1 MADEE
6 VGGINPFT
14 AFQQQQD
21 ATVENLDPGLLDRFW
36 TNYEAAQRYNTVL
49 GATYDASTPSR
60 QDERKRFD
68 RSYETYPE
76 WDGLLEG
83 GAALSGQ
90 IAGTAASPEN
100 FIPIGLG
107 EKILVSAKAGVT
119 GLWARIF
126 SGSVDAAA
134 ANAVADAAIQGIEIQ
149 SDFRERFDPVQYGAG
164 ILLGTAIG
172 GGAAGAGK
180 LIGDRAGRANAV
192 AEAAAPSQAAEVP
205 ADNPFLP
212 LQQAQAAGGAPEAAA
227 VSAPAGASPAAAAV
241 PAPVSRL
248 PAAVEPAAAAETIGE
263 TLSARAAEARGL
275 AVPADQVDRVAKSA
289 VDVGKVP
296 RRPQPLMDFLAAEG
310 GLRDDGGELAAMGVS
325 RKFVPGRGALVRA
338 GGQEL
343 DKAREAA
350 AQAGYFNHLYGSAD
364 EATAKSTVRDLLDL
378 VDQENRGKP
387 AYSMAEAD
395 RVAAVQ
401 DYENGLAARDD
412 YRSFVD
418 RIATTLNEMDAGV
431 TLDDAVLARA
441 TDIMINEK
449 LDPLDAFDRA
459 ILEEEARL
467 EAAIAERGGSD
478 GSSKSDAIPFF
489 DDEPAGG
496 SSQAGGR
503 LGGAQQDGGSGGRR
517 PHAADSQQSTAAGS
531 SARSEDGVISG
542 ERALIQAAR
551 EQKQAGDFLMAQ
563 PLTGLRAQR
572 TRTGAIAT
580 GAVERIARVRETA
593 EALAKALDV
602 AATRQGRISGGKR
615 VRGTFDTRDS
625 VVRVRS
631 LDDFDVLTHEYGH
644 HIDAKIPAVKAFIK
658 KHSAELAKLDYDPV
672 AGRDYEGFAE
682 FFRLY
687 LTNRTYVDANY
698 ASIATEFRQVLD
710 QVPEMRDAIDAAT
723 TAWDEFLSAPSSV
736 AVRSTIVSAR
746 KDGWVASAAKELKK
760 SGLGG
765 TIADVLQRIYTFGFD
780 DLNPINRAVS
790 YLQDLHL
797 ENKGTPLD
805 LKVTADPYKL
815 ARMSR
820 GAYAAGHMDVMYG
833 VAPYRGINPAS
844 PSLRDAIIEATG
856 KPNAMAGWDEEKV
869 AVFGSYLWSRR
880 AIGEWERYRKG
891 EIPNP
896 PDKLTEADHIQ
907 NVADLEAANPTFGS
921 AAAKVHEFSRT
932 LWRKKLEA
940 GLIDQTTHDEGLLI
954 RDYVPGLRDFSSD
967 TDMKVP
973 PGRSN
978 GKTAKGGFARRFKG
992 SKRDVINPLESLAA
1006 DAYETAMAI
1015 ARNDVVKALHR
1026 LAVNAGPGAG
1036 AIAEIVPAKELRAT
1050 MIDPLEAIE
1059 NAARA
1064 AGLSKPDIVV
1074 LRDAVES
1081 AVGAEKAAVFR
1092 PAIINEKGE
1101 PIAFFRDGGQLKALR
1116 LADGKFGLD
1125 MYRTIVAMSQQE
1137 KNFWLE
1143 LVAVP
1148 ARILR
1153 AGITTS
1159 FEFIG
1164 ANFVRDQAMASV
1176 YYGKPLQRIANTLRG
1191 GGDEVLGKE
1200 IARSYSRVYGISGG
1214 SETASLAKVMAERDI
1229 AGLRRKGWI
1238 AQRFTSFR
1246 GVLEAVEISETAT
1259 RLGLFRT
1266 FQQEAKARGLS
1277 EHEALFEA
1285 AYRARDYLDFDRRGS
1300 GMAALARVIPF
1311 LNVALQGLDKAGRHM
1326 ITPVARKVLG
1336 QATTAE
1342 DARAAALAAKTWA
1355 RLAVLVTGSVSLY
1368 ALMSRHEDHDEI
1380 SETTRSTH
1388 WMVKTGDRWTAI
1400 PKPFEFATAI
1410 NLGEAMFDAMVRKDP
1425 SAAGRW
1431 WDSLATTLTPPSLL
1445 EGNPAIKTYFEL
1457 KSNTNFF
1464 TDAPIVPEH
1473 LRGMEPFLQ
1482 YTERTSA
1489 FSKQLGGI
1497 FNVSPA
1503 VSDHLIASF
1512 GGSWGRNL
1520 LSLYDLAQ
1528 PDAPAAGWDD
1538 VPFAR
1543 RFIKDAAKGAQST
1556 TMFWELA
1563 GAQEGKLEGKA
1574 LSWRELADAG
1584 NAAGAA
1590 DFYAGLDQVEKAYVA
1605 VSTHEASVKRL
1616 HPIIRARG
1624 AIQAIGAMRRELA
1637 GNDVRDADGE
1647 GVAVTS
1653 AERGAADDILSD
1665 LSMVIA
1671 RNALRE
1677 AGVSGWAQRSEIDE
1691 TGYYRELEALNPA
1704 LIDRLGSGY
1713 AGKKVW
1719 NWEALKSAWPSLRDR
1734 LLEDGSEALVDDLV
1748 ADVESEGLAVD
1759 GVKAKRRE
1767 KPELVPG

>member
-1 MADEE
+1 MADQET
-6 VGGINPFT
+6 GGVNPFIT
-14 AFQQQQD
+14 FQQEQD
-21 ATVENLDPGLLDRFW
+21 ASAENLEPGLLDRFR
-36 TNYEAAQRYNTVL
+36 TNFEAGQSYNTVL
-49 GATYDASTPSR
+49 GSVYDASTPSR
-60 QDERKRFD
+60 QRERKQFD

-76 WDGLLEG
+76 WDGFFE
-83 GAALSGQ
+83 GAAAFSGQ
-90 IAGTAASPEN
+90 VVGTAASPEN

-107 EKILVSAKAGVT
+107 EKILVAGKMGLT
-119 GLWARIF
+119 GLWARVF
-126 SGSVDAAA
+126 AGSVDAAA
-134 ANAVADAAIQGIEIQ
+134 ANAVADVAIQGIEIQ
-149 SDFRERFDPVQYGAG
+149 SDFRDRFDPVQYAAGVLLGAG
-164 ILLGTAIG
+164 IG
-172 GGAAGAGK
+172 GVAGAVTRGSAGAAGRE
-180 LIGDRAGRANAV
+180 LVD
-192 AEAAAPSQAAEVP
+192 EAAPSRAAEAP
-205 ADNPFLP
+205 ADNPFRA
-212 LQQAQAAGGAPEAAA
+212 LQEPEATPA
-227 VSAPAGASPAAAAV
+227 APAAQGVQTPMA
-241 PAPVSRL
+241 R
-248 PAAVEPAAAAETIGE
+248 PAAVADAAAGAKSETIGE
-263 TLSARAAEARGL
+263 TLSSNAIEARGL
-275 AVPADQVDRVAKSA
+275 SVPVDQVERVTRAA
-289 VDVGKVP
+289 VEVGKAP
-296 RRPQPLMDFLAAEG
+296 RRPQPIMDFLAAEG

-364 EATAKSTVRDLLDL
+364 EAAAKSTVRDLLDL

-387 AYSMAEAD
+387 AYSMVDAD
-395 RVAAVQ
+395 RISALQ
-401 DYENGLAARDD
+401 EYEGMLTARDD
-412 YRSFVD
+412 YRTFVD
-418 RIATTLNEMDAGV
+418 RIATTLNDMDAGV
-431 TLDDAVLARA
+431 TLDDGVLARA

-478 GSSKSDAIPFF
+478 GTKADAIPFF
-489 DDEPAGG
+489 DEEPAGG
-496 SSQAGGR
+496 SSQASGR
-503 LGGAQQDGGSGGRR
+503 LGEPQPDGGSGRR
-517 PHAADSQQSTAAGS
+517 GPHEADSGKSTAAGS
-531 SARSEDGVISG
+531 ATRTEDGVAPG
-542 ERALIQAAR
+542 EVALIEGARNQRQAD
-551 EQKQAGDFLMAQ
+551 DFLMAQ

-572 TRTGAIAT
+572 TRAGGVAK

-644 HIDAKIPAVKAFIK
+644 HLDAKIPAVKAFIK
-658 KHSAELAKLDYDPV
+658 KHSPELSKLDYDPV
-672 AGRDYEGFAE
+672 AGRDFEGFAE

-687 LTNRTYVDANY
+687 LTNRGYVGMNHAP
-698 ASIATEFRQVLD
+698 IAAEFRQVLD

-723 TAWDEFLSAPSSV
+723 KAWDDFLSAPSSV
-736 AVRSTIVSAR
+736 AVRSTIVSAKR
-746 KDGWVASAAKELKK
+746 DGWIASTAKELRK

-797 ENKGTPLD
+797 ENKGKPLD
-805 LKVTADPYKL
+805 LKVSADPYKL

-820 GAYAAGHMDVMYG
+820 GAYSAGHMDVMYG
-833 VAPYRGINPAS
+833 VAPYRGVHPES

-856 KPNAMAGWDEEKV
+856 KPNAMSGWDEEKV
-869 AVFGSYLWSRR
+869 AEFGSYLWSRR

-896 PDKLTEADHIQ
+896 PDKLTEADHVQ
-907 NVADLEAANPTFGS
+907 NVADLEAANAAFSS
-921 AAAKVHEFSRT
+921 AAAKAHEFSRA
-932 LWRKKLEA
+932 LWRKKLDA
-940 GLIDQTTHDEGLLI
+940 GLIDQETHELGLQI

-973 PGRSN
+973 PGQSK
-978 GKTAKGGFARRFKG
+978 GKSAKGGFARRFKG

-1026 LAVNAGPGAG
+1026 LAVNAGEGAG
-1036 AIAEIVPAKELRAT
+1036 RIAEIVPAKELRAN
-1050 MIDPLEAIE
+1050 MVDPLEAVE
-1059 NAARA
+1059 NAAKA
-1064 AGLSKPDIVV
+1064 AGLSQPDIVV

-1101 PIAFFRDGGQLKALR
+1101 PIVFFRDGGQLKALR
-1116 LADGKFGLD
+1116 LADGEFGLD
-1125 MYRTIVAMSQQE
+1125 MYRTLAAMSQHE

-1164 ANFVRDQAMASV
+1164 ANFVRDQAMAAV
-1176 YYGKPLQRIANTLRG
+1176 YYGKPLQRIASTLRG
-1191 GGDEVLGKE
+1191 GADEVMGREL
-1200 IARSYSRVYGISGG
+1200 ARSYSRVYGISGG
-1214 SETASLAKVMAERDI
+1214 SETASLSKVMAERDI
-1229 AGLRRKGWI
+1229 AGLRRKGWA
-1238 AQRFTSFR
+1238 AQRLTSFR
-1246 GVLEAVEISETAT
+1246 GVIEAVEISETAT

-1266 FQQEAKARGLS
+1266 FQEEAKARGLS

-1311 LNVALQGLDKAGRHM
+1311 LNVALQGLDKASRHM
-1326 ITPVARKVLG
+1326 IAPVARKVLG
-1336 QATTAE
+1336 QTATVE
-1342 DARAAALAAKTWA
+1342 DGRAAALAAKTWA
-1355 RLAVLVTGSVSLY
+1355 RLAAMATASVSLY
-1368 ALMSRHEDHDEI
+1368 ALMSRNEDHDEI
-1380 SETTRSTH
+1380 SETTRATH
-1388 WMVKTGDRWTAI
+1388 WMIKAGDRWLAV
-1400 PKPFEFATAI
+1400 PKPFEFATVI
-1410 NLGEAMFDAMVRKDP
+1410 NLGEAMFDTMVRKDP

-1431 WDSLATTLTPPSLL
+1431 LDSLSTTLTPPSLL

-1464 TDAPIVPEH
+1464 TDAPIVPDH

-1489 FSKQLGGI
+1489 FSKQLANI

-1503 VSDHLIASF
+1503 ISDHLIVSF

-1528 PDAPAAGWDD
+1528 PDAPTAGWDD

-1563 GAQEGKLEGKA
+1563 GQQEGKLEGKA
-1574 LSWRELADAG
+1574 VSWRELADAG
-1584 NAAGAA
+1584 DAAGAA
-1590 DFYAGLDQVEKAYVA
+1590 DFYASLDQVEKAYVA
-1605 VSTHEASVKRL
+1605 VSTQEANVKRL

-1624 AIQAIGAMRRELA
+1624 AIQAIGAMRREIA
-1637 GNDVRDADGE
+1637 ASDVRNAE
-1647 GVAVTS
+1647 GDEVKVTS

-1677 AGVSGWAQRSEIDE
+1677 AGVVGWAQRSEVDE

-1719 NWEALKSAWPSLRDR
+1719 SWPAVKATWPELRGR
-1734 LLEDGSEALVDDLV
+1734 LLEEGSAATVDDLV
-1748 ADVESEGLAVD
+1748 ADVESQGLAVD
-1759 GVKAKRRE
+1759 GVKAKRRV
-1767 KPELVPG
+1767 KPELVP

>member
-1 MADEE
+1 MADEAI
-6 VGGINPFT
+6 GGINPFIT
-14 AFQQQQD
+14 FQQQED
-21 ATVENLDPGLLDRFW
+21 ATVENFDPGLLDRFW
-36 TNYEAAQRYNTVL
+36 TNYEAGQRYNTVL

-60 QDERKRFD
+60 QQDRKRFD
-68 RSYETYPE
+68 RAYETYPE

-107 EKILVSAKAGVT
+107 EKILVGAKSAVT
-119 GLWARIF
+119 GLWARVF
-126 SGSVDAAA
+126 SGAVDAAA

-149 SDFRERFDPVQYGAG
+149 SDFRDRFDPVQYGAG
-164 ILLGTAIG
+164 ILLGAGIG

-180 LIGDRAGRANAV
+180 LIIDRGGRPATV
-192 AEAAAPSQAAEVP
+192 DEALAPGPEAP
-205 ADNPFLP
+205 ADNPFVP
-212 LQQAQAAGGAPEAAA
+212 LQQTEPAAAPAAAQALPEPTPAQVSRPAADPASPSSLPQPERVAP
-227 VSAPAGASPAAAAV
+227 GASPATVA
-241 PAPVSRL
+241 S
-248 PAAVEPAAAAETIGE
+248 ETIGE
-263 TLSARAAEARGL
+263 ALSTRAAEARGL
-275 AVPADQVDRVAKSA
+275 AIPADQVDRVASA
-289 VDVGKVP
+289 AVNVGKSP
-296 RRPQPLMDFLAAEG
+296 SRPQSLMDFLAAEG
-310 GLRDDGGELAAMGVS
+310 GLRDDGGELAAIGVS

-350 AQAGYFNHLYGSAD
+350 AQAGYFNHLYGTAD

-378 VDQENRGKP
+378 VDQENRGRP

-395 RVAAVQ
+395 RISALQ
-401 DYENGLAARDD
+401 EYETQLGARDD
-412 YRSFVD
+412 YRTFVD

-431 TLDDAVLARA
+431 ALDDAVLARA
-441 TDIMINEK
+441 TDIMINER
-449 LDPLDAFDRA
+449 LGPLDAFDRA

-489 DDEPAGG
+489 DEPAGG
-496 SSQAGGR
+496 SAQSGGR
-503 LGGAQQDGGSGGRR
+503 LGRAQQDGRSGRR
-517 PHAADSQQSTAAGS
+517 GTHAADGEQSPA
-531 SARSEDGVISG
+531 ARSAARAEDGVVSG
-542 ERALIQAAR
+542 ERALIETAR
-551 EQKQAGDFLMAQ
+551 QEKQAGDFLMAQ
-563 PLTGLRAQR
+563 PLTGLRGQR
-572 TRTGAIAT
+572 ARSGAVAKA
-580 GAVERIARVRETA
+580 AVERIVRVSETA

-644 HIDAKIPAVKAFIK
+644 HLDAKIPAVKAFIK

-687 LTNRTYVDANY
+687 LTNRAYVDANY
-698 ASIATEFRQVLD
+698 APIAAEFRQVLD
-710 QVPEMRDAIDAAT
+710 QVPAMRDAIDAAT
-723 TAWDEFLSAPSSV
+723 KAWDAFLSAPSSV
-736 AVRSTIVSAR
+736 AVRSTIVSA
-746 KDGWVASAAKELKK
+746 KKGGWIASAAKELKK
-760 SGLGG
+760 TGLGG
-765 TIADVLQRIYTFGFD
+765 TIADVLQRI
-780 DLNPINRAVS
+780 
-790 YLQDLHL
+790 
-797 ENKGTPLD
+797 
-805 LKVTADPYKL
+805 
-815 ARMSR
+815 
-820 GAYAAGHMDVMYG
+820 
-833 VAPYRGINPAS
+833 
-844 PSLRDAIIEATG
+844 
-856 KPNAMAGWDEEKV
+856 
-869 AVFGSYLWSRR
+869 
-880 AIGEWERYRKG
+880 
-891 EIPNP
+891 
-896 PDKLTEADHIQ
+896 TEADHIQ
-907 NVADLEAANPTFGS
+907 NVADLEAANPAFVS
-921 AAAKVHEFSRT
+921 AAAKVHEFSRA

-940 GLIDQTTHDEGLLI
+940 GLIDQTTHDDGLRI

-967 TDMKVP
+967 TDMNVP
-973 PGRSN
+973 PGRSK
-978 GKTAKGGFARRFKG
+978 GKSAKGGFARRFKG

-1026 LAVNAGPGAG
+1026 LAVNAGEGAG
-1036 AIAEIVPAKELRAT
+1036 RIAEIIPAKQLQAS
-1050 MIDPLEAIE
+1050 MIDPLEAVE
-1059 NAARA
+1059 NAAKA

-1081 AVGAEKAAVFR
+1081 AVGSEKAAVFR

-1101 PIAFFRDGGQLKALR
+1101 PIVFFRDGGQLKALR

-1125 MYRTIVAMSQQE
+1125 IYRTLAAMSQHE

-1143 LVAVP
+1143 LVAIP

-1164 ANFVRDQAMASV
+1164 ANFVRDQAMAAV
-1176 YYGKPLQRIANTLRG
+1176 YYGKPLQRIASTLRG
-1191 GGDEVLGKE
+1191 GADEVLGKE

-1229 AGLRRKGWI
+1229 AGLRRKGWL

-1277 EHEALFEA
+1277 EYEALFEA

-1326 ITPVARKVLG
+1326 ISPVARKVLG
-1336 QATTAE
+1336 QAASAE

-1355 RLAVLVTGSVSLY
+1355 RLAALVTASVSLY
-1368 ALMSRHEDHDEI
+1368 ALMSRHEDLDEI

-1388 WMVKTGDRWTAI
+1388 WMVKTGDRWIAI
-1400 PKPFEFATAI
+1400 PKPFEFAVAI

-1431 WDSLATTLTPPSLL
+1431 WDSLSTTLTPPSLL
-1445 EGNPAIKTYFEL
+1445 EGNPAIKSYFEL

-1482 YTERTSA
+1482 YTARTSA
-1489 FSKQLGGI
+1489 FSKQLGEI

-1503 VSDHLIASF
+1503 IADHLIASF

-1574 LSWRELADAG
+1574 LSWRELAEAG
-1584 NAAGAA
+1584 DAAGAA
-1590 DFYAGLDQVEKAYVA
+1590 DFYADLNEVEKAYVA
-1605 VSTHEASVKRL
+1605 VSTHEANVKRL

-1624 AIQAIGAMRRELA
+1624 AIQAIGAMRREIA
-1637 GNDVRDADGE
+1637 ADDVRNADDE
-1647 GVAVTS
+1647 AVPVSS

-1665 LSMVIA
+1665 LAMVIA

-1677 AGVSGWAQRSEIDE
+1677 AGVTGWAQRSEIDE

-1719 NWEALKSAWPSLRDR
+1719 SWEAVKSAWPELRDR
-1734 LLEDGSEALVDDLV
+1734 LLEEGSAATLDDLV
-1748 ADVESEGLAVD
+1748 ADVESRGFAVD

-1767 KPELVPG
+1767 KPELVP